1 MVVSQGDVV
10 WLDFAPPTGSGPG
23 FRRPAVIVQADALNR
38 SAIATTICVPLT
50 SNLKW
55 SGALGNVV
63 LSRRATGLSKDS
75 VANVS
80 LVVAIDKSLVTQII
94 RGSDRS
100 LVEADAARR
109 RFANLCE
116 NAKAMAYSPSFT

>member
-10 WLDFAPPTGSGPG
+10 WVDFPSPTGSGPG
-23 FRRPAVIVQADALNR
+23 FRRPAVIVQTDALNR

-55 SGALGNVV
+55 SGALGNVF
-63 LSRRATGLSKDS
+63 LSRRATGLPKDS

-80 LVVAIDKSLVTQII
+80 LVVAIDKSLVAERVGKLSLTRI
-94 RGSDRS
+94 RAVIDGIS
-100 LVEADAARR
+100 LVLGR
-109 RFANLCE
+109 
-116 NAKAMAYSPSFT
+116 

>member
-10 WLDFAPPTGSGPG
+10 WVDFPPPTGSGPG
-23 FRRPAVIVQADALNR
+23 FRRPAVIVQTDALNR

-55 SGALGNVV
+55 ADALGNVS

-80 LVVAIDKSLVTQII
+80 LVVAIDKSLVAERVGKLSLARI
-94 RGSDRS
+94 RAVVDGIG
-100 LVEADAARR
+100 LVLGR
-109 RFANLCE
+109 
-116 NAKAMAYSPSFT
+116 

>member
-10 WLDFAPPTGSGPG
+10 WVDFPPPTGSGPG
-23 FRRPAVIVQADALNR
+23 FRRPAVVVQTDALNC

-55 SGALGNVV
+55 AEALGNVF

-80 LVVAIDKSLVTQII
+80 LVVAVDKSLVAERVGKLSRTRI
-94 RGSDRS
+94 
-100 LVEADAARR
+100 
-109 RFANLCE
+109 
-116 NAKAMAYSPSFT
+116 NAVIDGISVVLGR